1 MKITANIKRK
11 IFELEKEYK
20 IADLYKKA
28 KGETPQEKITNMYIE
43 STYGN
48 QDDKLRMMEFNL
60 KVYALIKNMKDEE
73 VEEIDYTEVQKEVA
87 KFR

>member
-1 MKITANIKRK
+1 
-11 IFELEKEYK
+11 
-20 IADLYKKA
+20 
-28 KGETPQEKITNMYIE
+28 MYIE
-43 STYGN
+43 STYGS